1 MTGAPAGPEF
11 SPLTLLREGARVE
24 LSFQPRLLAAG
35 HPLADSEGM
44 NVLVL
49 ISGVADPKW
58 PLPPQP
64 DGPLLQAHAARY
76 ALLSPF
82 DEAALEL
89 ALQLRD
95 AQADTRISAVVS
107 GPESLA
113 RKVAE
118 WRLDQVQR
126 LLPCDADPADARAF
140 AAAVA
145 TTLAPLARDAQLV
158 LTGREF
164 GDWDDGSV
172 PALVARNLRLPHFGL
187 TLGLACIEGR
197 LDVIRQRGALLERV
211 HLDAPALLSV
221 TNDVRNRLRHPLL
234 KNVMVARKMPI
245 GTLALVHAPA
255 TLQRTGLTPGA
266 PPSRSAHC
274 RMLSGTVEEQA
285 RALVELLRAEGLP
298 A

>member
-1 MTGAPAGPEF
+1 
-11 SPLTLLREGARVE
+11 
-24 LSFQPRLLAAG
+24 
-35 HPLADSEGM
+35 M

-58 PLPPQP
+58 PLPPQT
-64 DGPLLQAHAARY
+64 DAALLNAHAARY

-95 AQADTRISAVVS
+95 ADASTTIRAVVA

-126 LLPCDADPADARAF
+126 LLPSDLAPSDPRAF
-140 AAAVA
+140 AQAFAA
-145 TTLAPLARDAQLV
+145 TLAPLAQDAALV

-172 PALVARNLRLPHFGL
+172 PALLAHTLSLPHVAL
-187 TLGLACIEGR
+187 TLGLVTSGGHLHATRQHGGVFERLR
-197 LDVIRQRGALLERV
+197 LDG
-211 HLDAPALLSV
+211 PALLSV
-221 TNDVRNRLRHPLL
+221 TNDARNRLRHPLL
-234 KNVMVARKMPI
+234 KNVMAARKLQI
-245 GTLALVHAPA
+245 DTLPLAEAPA
-255 TLQRTGLTPGA
+255 TLRRTGLAPAVAPGRA
-266 PPSRSAHC
+266 ASC
-274 RMLSGTVEEQA
+274 RMLSGSLEEQA
-285 RALVELLRAEGLP
+285 RALAGLLRGEGVP